1 MASRPVKNSSRLR
14 QSESSVYAIATRSGS
29 RVFHASSAA
38 CTLRRAVSS
47 VNGGTGG
54 RGSTGGKGT
63 PFRRTGGLRS
73 CTGGTTFALVRGA
86 WHGAWCWER
95 LAPELEARGHRVVA
109 PDLPCDDPTATFQT
123 YADVVASGLESA
135 GDDVVLVG
143 HSLAGNTV
151 PLVAAGRPVRRI
163 VYVGALIPIPGHTLN
178 EMMASEPETMVRGH
192 QAGLSRPDEQ
202 GRTRWEDFAG
212 ARRTFYADCDE
223 RDARA
228 AFERLRPQSR
238 APYDVPCP
246 LEALPPAP
254 RTYVVCTKDAIVDP
268 DNARRVATGRLR
280 GALVELPGS
289 HSPFLS
295 RPAALAEI
303 LCAS

>member
-1 MASRPVKNSSRLR
+1 
-14 QSESSVYAIATRSGS
+14 
-29 RVFHASSAA
+29 
-38 CTLRRAVSS
+38 VS
-47 VNGGTGG
+47 
-54 RGSTGGKGT
+54 
-63 PFRRTGGLRS
+63 
-73 CTGGTTFALVRGA
+73 TFALVHGA
-86 WHGAWCWER
+86 WHGAWCWEH
-95 LAPELEARGHRVVA
+95 LTPELEARGHRVVA

-123 YADVVASGLESA
+123 YADVVASALESA

-163 VYVGALIPIPGHTLN
+163 VYVGALIPIPGRTLN
-178 EMMASEPETMVRGH
+178 EMMASEPETLVRGH

-254 RTYVVCTKDAIVDP
+254 RTYVVCTEDAIVDP
-268 DNARRVATGRLR
+268 ENARRVATGRL
-280 GALVELPGS
+280 GAELVELPGS